1 MEKVMEYILQVSTDK
16 SFSKAATNL
25 FISQPALSAII
36 HKEEQRLNLKLF
48 DRSVKPIKPTY
59 AGEKYIEAAKKI
71 KRIEE
76 KLYKELAATDNQ
88 SREIVIGSSAF
99 FFVNFIKQLTQ
110 DFQKTNPS
118 VTFKCIEYSTE
129 QALQLLQKKEVDL
142 VITAHNSNV
151 KHCSMLPIRSEN
163 IVLAV
168 PASYAINEHLK
179 SYAVT
184 LKDIVS
190 GKWLNDKF
198 SAVPINFFANY
209 PFILHK
215 KSKDMYKRAIRMFNN
230 KNIHPTIVGQIEDF
244 YTLYFLARS
253 GQGIVFLRDSLLKY
267 MEPTQ
272 NLVYYKIADPLTTRN
287 INIYYKSDSLTSAMQ
302 SFMDYCAKEAKRI

>member
-1 MEKVMEYILQVSTDK
+1 MEKVMEYILQVSIDK

-36 HKEEQRLNLKLF
+36 HKEEQRLNIKLF

-59 AGEKYIEAAKKI
+59 AGDKYIEAAKRI
-71 KRIEE
+71 KHIED
-76 KLYKELAATDNQ
+76 KLYKELAVTNNQ
-88 SREIVIGSSAF
+88 SREITIGSSAF

-110 DFQKTNPS
+110 DFQKLNPQIS
-118 VTFKCIEYSTE
+118 FKCFEYSTE
-129 QALQLLQKKEVDL
+129 QALQLLQKKELDL
-142 VITAHNSNV
+142 VITAHNSNI
-151 KHCSMLPIRSEN
+151 KNCHMLPIRSEN
-163 IVLAV
+163 LVLAV
-168 PASYAINEHLK
+168 PASYDINNHLK

-184 LKDIVS
+184 LKDIIS
-190 GKWLNDKF
+190 GKWLDATV

-215 KSKDMYKRAIRMFNN
+215 KSKDMYKRAIRIFNN
-230 KNIHPTIVGQIEDF
+230 KNMHPTIVGQIEDF

-272 NLVYYKIADPLTTRN
+272 NLVYYKIADPLITRN
-287 INIYYKSDSLTSAMQ
+287 INIYYKKDALTQSMQ
-302 SFMDYCAKEAKRI
+302 SFMDYCVQEAKNI

>member
-1 MEKVMEYILQVSTDK
+1 MEKVMEYILQVSMDK

-36 HKEEQRLNLKLF
+36 QKEEQRLNLKLF
-48 DRSVKPIKPTY
+48 DRSVKPVKPTY

-99 FFVNFIKQLTQ
+99 FFVNFIKQLTL
-110 DFQKTNPS
+110 DFQKANPLI
-118 VTFKCIEYSTE
+118 TFKCIEYSTE

-168 PASYAINEHLK
+168 PASFAINEHLK

-184 LKDIVS
+184 LKDIIS

-230 KNIHPTIVGQIEDF
+230 KNMHPTIVGQIEDF

-287 INIYYKSDSLTSAMQ
+287 INIYYKKDSLTSSMQ
-302 SFMDYCAKEAKRI
+302 SFMDYCAEEAKKI

>member
-36 HKEEQRLNLKLF
+36 HKEEQRLNQKLF

-76 KLYKELAATDNQ
+76 KLYKELAATDTQ

-110 DFQKTNPS
+110 DFQKTNPLI
-118 VTFKCIEYSTE
+118 TFRCIEYSTE

-151 KHCSMLPIRSEN
+151 KHCNMLPIRSEN

-302 SFMDYCAKEAKRI
+302 SFMDYCTKEAKKI

>member
-1 MEKVMEYILQVSTDK
+1 MEKVMEYILQVSMDK

-36 HKEEQRLNLKLF
+36 HKEEQRLNIKLF
-48 DRSVKPIKPTY
+48 DRSVKPIRPTY
-59 AGEKYIEAAKKI
+59 AGERYIEAAKKI
-71 KRIEE
+71 KHIED

-110 DFQKTNPS
+110 NFQKLNPHIS
-118 VTFKCIEYSTE
+118 FKCIEYSTE

-151 KHCSMLPIRSEN
+151 KHCHMLPIRSEN
-163 IVLAV
+163 LVLAV
-168 PASYAINEHLK
+168 PASFASNDHLK

-184 LKDIVS
+184 LKDITS
-190 GKWLNDKF
+190 GKWLNEKF

-215 KSKDMYKRAIRMFNN
+215 KSKDMYKRAMRMFNN
-230 KNIHPTIVGQIEDF
+230 KNMHPTIVGQIEDF

-272 NLVYYKIADPLTTRN
+272 NLIFYKIADPLTTRN
-287 INIYYKSDSLTSAMQ
+287 INIYYKEDCLTQAMEG
-302 SFMDYCAKEAKRI
+302 FIAYCAQEGKKV